1 MSTSDQPTEEEL
13 RAAYEAEI
21 KKIRVEQILLDQV
34 VSLINLGM
42 RRTGLSPGTEDE
54 RDLGQVRLS
63 IEAVRALLPL
73 IEQAA
78 PPQAAPI
85 RDALSQL
92 QLAFVRLGG
101 AGQPGGAPGRRSGRR
116 GPGGPGG
123 PGAGGPGGPG
133 PGGPGGPGTAAP
145 AVRARR
151 SGPGRSGRSGRSRRA
166 RRSRRPGPAHAA
178 EPRLQSPGSRVP
190 PSAAAG
196 SGCPVSRPRDALRR
210 VLPAPAPFRPTFRPA
225 CTLDS
230 RRAYAGVS
238 AQSERGG
245 PF

>member
-73 IEQAA
+73 IEQTA

-92 QLAFVRLGG
+92 QMAFVRLGG
-101 AGQPGGAPGRRSGRR
+101 AAGPARRRARPAAGRPRRSRRRPGGQPGG
-116 GPGGPGG
+116 GGPGG
-123 PGAGGPGGPG
+123 GSGAGGPR
-133 PGGPGGPGTAAP
+133 PGGARPGAGAP
-145 AVRARR
+145 AAGATLQAR
-151 SGPGRSGRSGRSRRA
+151 
-166 RRSRRPGPAHAA
+166 
-178 EPRLQSPGSRVP
+178 
-190 PSAAAG
+190 
-196 SGCPVSRPRDALRR
+196 
-210 VLPAPAPFRPTFRPA
+210 
-225 CTLDS
+225 
-230 RRAYAGVS
+230 
-238 AQSERGG
+238 
-245 PF
+245 